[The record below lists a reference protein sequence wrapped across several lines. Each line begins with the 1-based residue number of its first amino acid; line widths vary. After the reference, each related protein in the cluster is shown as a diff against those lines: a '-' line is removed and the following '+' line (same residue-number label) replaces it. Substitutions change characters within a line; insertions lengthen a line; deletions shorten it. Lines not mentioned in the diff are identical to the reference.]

1 MPVVNLTKRAL
12 TLLDAD
18 GEAVEVPPDA
28 RHVGLVSVGEV
39 EHVEDEA
46 GRRFALSVRR
56 VTGLK
61 GMPEPEPGALYVVEP
76 EVAMGLAGSRDDVA
90 FVAEESRRPISSGGT
105 VRVSVLRRVVPAI
118 DSVPS

>member
-1 MPVVNLTKRAL
+1 MPIVNLTKRAL
-12 TLLDAD
+12 TLLSAEGD
-18 GEAVEVPPDA
+18 AVEVAPDA

-39 EHVEDEA
+39 EHVEDG

-61 GMPEPEPGALYVVEP
+61 GMPAPEPGALYVVEP
-76 EVAMGLAGSRDDVA
+76 EVAMALAGERADVA
-90 FVAEESRRPISSGGT
+90 FVAETSRQPLSAGGT

-118 DSVPS
+118 ASIPS